1 MSCETGNCPKCKVEI
16 GYIDVAIGL
25 KHLFVMYTDERAK
38 LEVIYRGGPVRGSKY
53 SENAAQGLAKEFA
66 APKQNDFGDPGSP
79 MGLLI
84 THRQEGFNGSNPD
97 YLFME
102 GKILLVE
109 GPEYC
114 GLDPQF
120 TRITRAIG
128 MLGKSYDL
136 PLPPSIDEAVD
147 NSNATVRTILHEMG
161 LPERKP
167 DVVAPGWGTIFTIN
181 PQQMMPIGSVSS
193 ARMPGAMGSIPAG
206 SETNALDVISE
217 QNSRSR

>member
-53 SENAAQGLAKEFA
+53 SENAAQGLAKEFS
-66 APKQNDFGDPGSP
+66 APKQSDFSDPGSP

-102 GKILLVE
+102 GKFYSL
-109 GPEYC
+109 
-114 GLDPQF
+114 
-120 TRITRAIG
+120 RA
-128 MLGKSYDL
+128 
-136 PLPPSIDEAVD
+136 PNTA
-147 NSNATVRTILHEMG
+147 A
-161 LPERKP
+161 
-167 DVVAPGWGTIFTIN
+167 
-181 PQQMMPIGSVSS
+181 
-193 ARMPGAMGSIPAG
+193 
-206 SETNALDVISE
+206 
-217 QNSRSR
+217 